1 MEAIQR
7 LDIQILY
14 WIAYHLRSDLLN
26 PVLIF
31 ITHLCDHG
39 ELWLTLALIL
49 LLRPRT
55 RRCGTAILLAMAFG
69 LVFGNGMLKNLL
81 ARPRPFVTCPA
92 LVPLVQIGGWS
103 CPSGHT
109 LASFCAAT
117 AVFCFYKRAGLAAF
131 LLAALIGFTRLYV
144 GVHYPT
150 DVLLG
155 AVLGIV
161 FGILSAV
168 IVRRVTDSIHYARL
182 KRADLPEKKRK

>member
-1 MEAIQR
+1 MLAIQD

-14 WIAYHLRSDLLN
+14 WLSDVVRSDWLTPILT
-26 PVLIF
+26 F
-31 ITHLCDHG
+31 TTHLCDHG
-39 ELWLTLALIL
+39 EIWLTLALLL

-55 RRCGTAILLAMAFG
+55 RRCGTAILIAMVMG
-69 LVFGNGMLKNLL
+69 LVLGNGLLKHLL
-81 ARPRPFVTCPA
+81 ARPRPFVTYPD
-92 LVPLVQIGGWS
+92 LIPLVQIGGYS

-117 AVFCFYKRAGLAAF
+117 AVFRFYRKPGVAAF

-155 AVLGIV
+155 MLLGII
-161 FGILSAV
+161 FGTLSAMLV
-168 IVRRVTDSIHYARL
+168 NRITDTLHYTRL
-182 KRADLPEKKRK
+182 KRADLPERKRK